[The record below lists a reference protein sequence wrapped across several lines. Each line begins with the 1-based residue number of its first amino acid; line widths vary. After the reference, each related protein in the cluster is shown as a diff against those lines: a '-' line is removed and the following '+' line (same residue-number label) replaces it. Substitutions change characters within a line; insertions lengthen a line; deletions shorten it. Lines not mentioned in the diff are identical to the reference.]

1 MSLNNEEV
9 MPERK
14 YVYRVEF
21 TGRQATVSKF
31 EVASTTPELDGEYYI
46 DDLPDWMQRR
56 IAVLSGMSYEP
67 PTEYVAGIGR
77 RIEKDVYWVFYGE
90 DEENDDER

>member
-1 MSLNNEEV
+1 MSLNKEEV
-9 MPERK
+9 LPPDK
-14 YVYRVEF
+14 AYVYRVEF
-21 TGRQATVSKF
+21 IGRQATVSKF
-31 EVASTTPELDGEYYI
+31 EVASTTPELDGDHYI

-77 RIEKDVYWVFYGE
+77 RIEKYVYWVFYGE
-90 DEENDDER
+90 DDED